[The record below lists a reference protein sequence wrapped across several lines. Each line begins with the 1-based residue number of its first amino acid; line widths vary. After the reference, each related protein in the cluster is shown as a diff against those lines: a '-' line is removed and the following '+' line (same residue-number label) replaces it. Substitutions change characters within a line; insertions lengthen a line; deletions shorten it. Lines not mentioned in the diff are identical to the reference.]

1 MYKYYSE
8 ENIIDFD
15 NESVKTDSSY
25 DETKIFVEIN
35 QNRIIF
41 QKSILDN
48 LSILPKDSYTQTIWF
63 LKDIY

>member
-8 ENIIDFD
+8 DNIIDFD

-25 DETKIFVEIN
+25 DETKLFVEIN
-35 QNRIIF
+35 QNRIIV

-48 LSILPKDSYTQTIWF
+48 LSILPKDSYKQKT
-63 LKDIY
+63 L